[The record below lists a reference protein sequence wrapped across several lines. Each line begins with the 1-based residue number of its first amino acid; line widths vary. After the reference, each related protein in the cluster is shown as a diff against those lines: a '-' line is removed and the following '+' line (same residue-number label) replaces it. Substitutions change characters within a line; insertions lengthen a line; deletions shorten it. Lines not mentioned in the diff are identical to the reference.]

1 MDRNYGNMDSSSRQ
15 PPFVAYV
22 GNLPRGV
29 VQGDIDKLFGELKV
43 MDKMIGFYLQFFTLL
58 CSSLVAISCLIV
70 FRLLSTEDKM
80 L

>member
-1 MDRNYGNMDSSSRQ
+1 MDRNMDRNYGNMDSSRQ

-43 MDKMIGFYLQFFTLL
+43 RPLK
-58 CSSLVAISCLIV
+58 V
-70 FRLLSTEDKM
+70 
-80 L
+80 

>member
-1 MDRNYGNMDSSSRQ
+1 MDPTFRQ

-43 MDKMIGFYLQFFTLL
+43 RRLQLKMVLNDYRQ
-58 CSSLVAISCLIV
+58 SSMQCVITVAFNCFADSIYPTCL
-70 FRLLSTEDKM
+70 
-80 L
+80 